1 MILSRTQKASIYE
14 LLYLN
19 REELEP
25 MLIGD
30 LKDHINE
37 KLEFDCDTSQI
48 RYYRDPLVEN
58 GWAPC
63 LTVAPTP
70 EPESE
75 QLTELRDALI
85 DTRGQLDSTLRRIE
99 SLVGRVHLLETAAK
113 KVNAPVEKLELASEP
128 A

>member
-1 MILSRTQKASIYE
+1 MNLSRTQKASIYE

-48 RYYRDPLVEN
+48 RYYRDPLVGN

-75 QLTELRDALI
+75 QLTELRGALI
-85 DTRGQLDSTLRRIE
+85 DTRGLLDSALRRIE
-99 SLVGRVHLLETAAK
+99 SLVGRVHRLETAAK
-113 KVNAPVEKLELASEP
+113 KVNAPVEKLELASES

>member
-1 MILSRTQKASIYE
+1 MNLSRQQKASIYE

-19 REELEP
+19 RKELEP
-25 MLIGD
+25 MLIAE
-30 LKDHINE
+30 LRAFINE
-37 KLEFDCDTSQI
+37 KLDLDCDTSQI

-63 LTVAPTP
+63 LTFEPTP

-75 QLTELRDALI
+75 QLTKLRDDLI
-85 DTRGQLDSTLRRIE
+85 DTRGLLDSAIRRIE
-99 SLVGRVHLLETAAK
+99 SLVGRVHLLETAK
-113 KVNAPVEKLELASEP
+113 KANAPVEKLELASGP